1 MKRLLA
7 LSVLALAAVGV
18 SADDTGP
25 LAAVPPPP
33 VIPEPV
39 QSGETLEPEV
49 TIIESTKGTLYE
61 YRVNGNLYMVKVQ
74 PVVGPPYYLLDLNGD
89 GELDVRQNEPW
100 NNSIPQWVLFTW

>member
-1 MKRLLA
+1 MKRLIA
-7 LSVLALAAVGV
+7 LSVLALAATGV
-18 SADDTGP
+18 SADEAGP
-25 LAAVPPPP
+25 PAAVPPPP

-49 TIIESTKGTLYE
+49 TIVESEKGTLYE

-74 PVVGPPYYLLDLNGD
+74 PVVGPPYYLLDLDGD
-89 GELDVRQNEPW
+89 GRLDVRQNEPW